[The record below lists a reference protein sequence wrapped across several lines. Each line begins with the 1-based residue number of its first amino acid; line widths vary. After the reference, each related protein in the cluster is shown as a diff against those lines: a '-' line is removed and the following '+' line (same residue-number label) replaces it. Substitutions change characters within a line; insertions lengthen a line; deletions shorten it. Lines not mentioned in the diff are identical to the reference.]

1 MKISAQGQVVSR
13 TQAGFTMIELIMVIV
28 ILGILAAVAVPK
40 FTNLSSDARAAAV
53 KGVAG
58 GISSGNSNNVAI
70 CGVGNAAC
78 ATVTN
83 CSNGSLL
90 LQGGALPSGYSI
102 TAAAISPAT
111 SGTTKTDCVLSDTTD
126 TTITANFTV
135 TYTP

>member
-1 MKISAQGQVVSR
+1 MKISTQGQFVSR

-40 FTNLSSDARAAAV
+40 FTNLSSDARSAAV

-78 ATVTN
+78 TTVTN
-83 CSNGSLL
+83 CSNGSSLV
-90 LQGGALPSGYSI
+90 QGGLPTGYSI

-111 SGTTKTDCVLSDTTD
+111 SGTTKTDCILTD
-126 TTITANFTV
+126 TSSTSITANFTV